1 MSTYKLFGTPV
12 EINTSFTGAAPITE
26 QALNFIQKHSAG
38 TTILEIGCGSG
49 IYAKLLREKGIK
61 VIATDACRINR
72 EGLPS
77 PTNRMA
83 EFSNIRAIP
92 NMIEENAVSAVEKF
106 GQNTDLSL
114 FLSFPIPS
122 SFGADKQY
130 DETALRNFK
139 GNKFFLIAYYGES
152 LSGKKKYDATDAHN
166 ATGSFELHDYLEKEW
181 NLIDIE
187 LLETGRMRRPNIHT
201 YLIYF
206 ERKKTTNMPGG
217 TNRKCPKNNAKDLKL
232 KTVKKGLDGN
242 MWIVSKRSDG
252 VIFWK
257 RK

>member
-1 MSTYKLFGTPV
+1 
-12 EINTSFTGAAPITE
+12 
-26 QALNFIQKHSAG
+26 
-38 TTILEIGCGSG
+38 
-49 IYAKLLREKGIK
+49 
-61 VIATDACRINR
+61 
-72 EGLPS
+72 
-77 PTNRMA
+77 MA
-83 EFSNIRAIP
+83 EFSNTRAIP

-114 FLSFPIPS
+114 FLSFPIPG
-122 SFGADKQY
+122 SFGTDKQY

-152 LSGKKKYDATDAHN
+152 LDGKNKYDATDAHN

-181 NLIDIE
+181 KLIDKE
-187 LLETGRMRRPNIHT
+187 LLEIGRMKRPNIHT